1 MKHFRG
7 KIVIIFLDSELDKL
21 KVCLIYNQ
29 YDDEETLPS
38 SHLELLEDPPDR
50 DKDNH
55 PAPIPIMP
63 MNQCE
68 LLVGLRNYIMSTY
81 DAGV

>member
-1 MKHFRG
+1 MKHFQWQL
-7 KIVIIFLDSELDKL
+7 VVIFLDSELDKL

-29 YDDEETLPS
+29 YDDEETFPS

-63 MNQCE
+63 MDHRE
-68 LLVGLRNYIMSTY
+68 LVVRPCNYCWGT
-81 DAGV
+81 